1 MPRHHQS
8 MLHPTQEDLLEK
20 IDSKFL
26 LVAIAA
32 ERSRQI
38 TDYTSNL
45 GLGSGRFIPPQVMSL
60 ASKPLT
66 IALEEIAAGK
76 IVPVEMD
83 DETDR

>member
-1 MPRHHQS
+1 MPRYHQS
-8 MLHPTQEDLLEK
+8 MMYPSQEDLLEQ

-26 LVAIAA
+26 LVVTAGKRA
-32 ERSRQI
+32 RQI

-45 GLGSGRFIPPQVMSL
+45 GLGSGRLIPPQVMSL

-66 IALEEIAAGK
+66 LALEEIAAGK
-76 IVPVEMD
+76 IVPVETG